1 MLSIQARV
9 ARYAMAQQLK
19 KAPKRE
25 SKPSAVR
32 RAVAK
37 GLGYMPVPKGVT
49 ISLLQVGDVS
59 IEVIRPQVG
68 VDHSRALMYLHG
80 GGYVAGSP
88 KTHRAFTA
96 RLALE
101 LNCEVWVPDYRL
113 APEHPFP
120 KGLHDAAEVWTDFLK
135 VHDGKTV
142 LLGGESAG
150 GGLALALCYL
160 LRERAVRLPDQLFLL
175 SAWLDIRMAGDSYT
189 RNNARDVIAKTHGTE
204 TGCARHYA
212 GTEPRTNPLMSPIL
226 GDPTGLPPTYVMV
239 ADTEIF
245 EDDSRAF
252 VIHAREAGVNVTFE
266 VGHGLW
272 HAWPLFAPF
281 IPECTQSIRN
291 IGDWVRNHQAE

>member
-1 MLSIQARV
+1 M
-9 ARYAMAQQLK
+9 
-19 KAPKRE
+19 
-25 SKPSAVR
+25 
-32 RAVAK
+32 
-37 GLGYMPVPKGVT
+37 
-49 ISLLQVGDVS
+49 
-59 IEVIRPQVG
+59 
-68 VDHSRALMYLHG
+68 
-80 GGYVAGSP
+80 
-88 KTHRAFTA
+88 
-96 RLALE
+96 
-101 LNCEVWVPDYRL
+101 WVPDYRL

-120 KGLHDAAEVWTDFLK
+120 AGLYDAADVWTEFLT
-135 VHDGKTV
+135 VHEGKTM

-150 GGLALALCYL
+150 GGLSLALCYL

-189 RNNARDVIAKTHGTE
+189 RNNSRDVIAKTVTTE

-212 GTEPRTNPLMSPIL
+212 GTEPRTNPLMSPLL

-252 VIHAREAGVNVTFE
+252 VIHAREAGVDVKLE

-281 IPECTQSIRN
+281 IPECTSSIQN
-291 IGDWVRNHQAE
+291 IGHWVRKHQR

>member
-1 MLSIQARV
+1 MPSIQARV
-9 ARYAMAQQLK
+9 ARFAMAQQMK
-19 KAPKRE
+19 KAPQRE
-25 SKPSAVR
+25 SKPSSVR

-49 ISLLQVGDVS
+49 ISLLQVGSVS
-59 IEVIRPQVG
+59 VEVIRPQMG
-68 VDHSRALMYLHG
+68 STNKRALMYLHG

-120 KGLHDAAEVWTDFLK
+120 AGLHDAADAWSEFLK
-135 VHDGKTV
+135 VHAGKTV

-150 GGLALALCYL
+150 GGLSLALCYL

-189 RNNARDVIAKTHGTE
+189 RNDSRDVIAKTYPTE

-212 GTEPRTNPLMSPIL
+212 GNEPRTNPLMSPLL

-239 ADTEIF
+239 ADMEIF

-252 VIHAREAGVNVTFE
+252 VIHASETGVDVTLE

-281 IPECTQSIRN
+281 IPECTNSISN
-291 IGDWVRNHQAE
+291 IGDWVRKHQH

>member
-1 MLSIQARV
+1 MLSVQARV
-9 ARYAMAQQLK
+9 ARFAMAQQLK
-19 KAPKRE
+19 KSPQRE
-25 SKPSAVR
+25 AKPSSVR

-49 ISLLQVGDVS
+49 ISLLQVGTVS
-59 IEVIRPQVG
+59 VEVIRPQMV
-68 VDHSRALMYLHG
+68 STNTRALMYLHG

-120 KGLHDAAEVWTDFLK
+120 AGLYDAADVWTEFLK
-135 VHDGKTV
+135 VQSGKTV

-150 GGLALALCYL
+150 GGLSLALCYL

-189 RNNARDVIAKTHGTE
+189 RNDSRDVIAKSATTE

-212 GTEPRTNPLMSPIL
+212 GEEPRTNPLMSPIL

-252 VIHAREAGVNVTFE
+252 VIHAREAGVDVTFE

-281 IPECTQSIRN
+281 IPECTHSICN
-291 IGDWVRNHQAE
+291 IGNWVRAHQR

>member
-1 MLSIQARV
+1 MFSVQARV

-19 KAPKRE
+19 KAPQRE
-25 SKPSAVR
+25 AKPLTVR

-37 GLGYMPVPKGVT
+37 GLGHMPVPKDVM
-49 ISLLQVGDVS
+49 ISQIHVATVAV
-59 IEVIRPQVG
+59 EVIRPQTHRQSNRV
-68 VDHSRALMYLHG
+68 LMYLHG

-120 KGLHDAAEVWTDFLK
+120 AGLHDAADVWAEFLK
-135 VHDGKTV
+135 VHAGKTV

-150 GGLALALCYL
+150 GGLSLALCYL

-189 RNNARDVIAKTHGTE
+189 RNNGRDVIAKTFTTE

-212 GTEPRTNPLMSPIL
+212 GDEPRTNPLMSPIL

-252 VIHAREAGVNVTFE
+252 VIHAREAGVDVTLE
-266 VGHGLW
+266 IGHGLW
-272 HAWPLFAPF
+272 NAWPLFAPF
-281 IPECTQSIRN
+281 IPESTKSIGR
-291 IGDWVRNHQAE
+291 IGDWVRKYAR

>member
-1 MLSIQARV
+1 MLSIQARI
-9 ARYAMAQQLK
+9 ARHVMGRQLK

-25 SKPSAVR
+25 AKPSSVR

-37 GLGYMPVPKGVT
+37 GLGHMPVPKNVT
-49 ISLLQVGDVS
+49 IQTLQVGTVS
-59 IEVIRPQVG
+59 VEVVRPQTRI
-68 VDHSRALMYLHG
+68 DETRALMYLHG

-88 KTHRAFTA
+88 ETHRAFTS

-120 KGLHDAAEVWTDFLK
+120 AGLYDAADVWNEFLV
-135 VHDGKTV
+135 VHAGKKV

-150 GGLALALCYL
+150 GGLSLALCYL

-175 SAWLDIRMAGDSYT
+175 SAWLDIRMASDSYI
-189 RNNARDVIAKTHGTE
+189 RNDSLDVIARRDSTE
-204 TGCARHYA
+204 MGCARHYA
-212 GTEPRTNPLMSPIL
+212 GEESRSNPLMSPLL
-226 GDPTGLPPTYVMV
+226 GDPKGLPRTYVMV
-239 ADTEIF
+239 ANTEIF
-245 EDDSRAF
+245 EDDSRIF
-252 VIHAREAGVNVTFE
+252 FRQARAAGVDVTLE

-281 IPECTQSIRN
+281 IPEAKRSIRN
-291 IGDWVRNHQAE
+291 IGEWVRAAA

>member
-1 MLSIQARV
+1 MPSIQARV
-9 ARYAMAQQLK
+9 ARYAMAQQMK
-19 KAPKRE
+19 KAPQRE
-25 SKPSAVR
+25 MKPSSVR

-49 ISLLQVGDVS
+49 INQIQVGAVS
-59 IEVIRPQVG
+59 VEVIRPQTHCNN
-68 VDHSRALMYLHG
+68 HSALFYLHG

-96 RLALE
+96 RLALA

-120 KGLHDAAEVWTDFLK
+120 AGLHDAADVWTAFLQA
-135 VHDGKTV
+135 HTGKKIQ
-142 LLGGESAG
+142 LGGESAG
-150 GGLALALCYL
+150 GGMSLALCYL

-175 SAWLDIRMAGDSYT
+175 SPWLDIRMAGDSYT
-189 RNNARDVIAKTHGTE
+189 RNNSRDVIAKSPTTE
-204 TGCARHYA
+204 MGCARHYA
-212 GTEPRTNPLMSPIL
+212 GEEARTHPLMSPLL
-226 GDPTGLPPTYVMV
+226 GDPKGLPPTYVMV

-252 VIHAREAGVNVTFE
+252 VIHAREAGVNVKFE

-281 IPECTQSIRN
+281 IPESTHSIRN
-291 IGDWVRNHQAE
+291 LAHWIRKHSH

>member
-1 MLSIQARV
+1 MPSVQARV
-9 ARYAMAQQLK
+9 ARFAMAQQLK

-25 SKPSAVR
+25 AKPSSVR

-37 GLGYMPVPKGVT
+37 GLSYMPVPKGVT
-49 ISLLQVGDVS
+49 IRLVQVGAVS
-59 IEVIRPQVG
+59 VEVIRPQTG
-68 VDHSRALMYLHG
+68 CSNQRALMYLHG

-88 KTHRAFTA
+88 QTHRAFTA

-120 KGLHDAAEVWTDFLK
+120 AGLHDAADVWTKFLN
-135 VHDGKTV
+135 VHAGKTM

-150 GGLALALCYL
+150 GGLSLALCYL

-189 RNNARDVIAKTHGTE
+189 RNDFRDVIAKTATTE

-212 GTEPRTNPLMSPIL
+212 GEESRTNPLMSPLL
-226 GDPTGLPPTYVMV
+226 GDPKGLPPTYVMV

-252 VIHAREAGVNVTFE
+252 VIHAREAGVDVTLE
-266 VGHGLW
+266 IGHGLW

-281 IPECTQSIRN
+281 TPECTNSIRN
-291 IGDWVRNHQAE
+291 IGDWVRKHQR

>member
-1 MLSIQARV
+1 MLSIQARL
-9 ARYAMAQQLK
+9 ARYLMAQQLK
-19 KAPKRE
+19 KAPQRE
-25 SKPSAVR
+25 TKPSNVR

-49 ISLLQVGDVS
+49 IHQMQVGTVS
-59 IEVIRPQVG
+59 VEVIRPQKNG
-68 VDHSRALMYLHG
+68 NHTRALMYLHG

-88 KTHRAFTA
+88 ATHRAFTA

-113 APEHPFP
+113 APEYPFP
-120 KGLHDAAEVWTDFLK
+120 AGLYDTADVWTKFLSI
-135 VHDGKTV
+135 HAGKKV

-150 GGLALALCYL
+150 GGLSLALCYL
-160 LRERAVRLPDQLFLL
+160 LRERAVRLPDQLFLI
-175 SAWLDIRMAGDSYT
+175 SAWLDLRMAGDSYT
-189 RNNARDVIAKTHGTE
+189 RNNSRDVIAKSITTE

-212 GTEPRTNPLMSPIL
+212 GDQPRTHPLLSPIL

-252 VIHAREAGVNVTFE
+252 VIHAREAGVDVTLE

-281 IPECTQSIRN
+281 IPESATSIHNLGHWVGKQSL
-291 IGDWVRNHQAE
+291 